1 MTLLDYFVL
10 IVVGVSVFFGFVRG
24 IIRSVISMVAAL
36 AGLICAAYWYPY
48 GARVVGWFV
57 SQPAADFISFI
68 LIFLLFL
75 IAGALLSRLLLSAA
89 RHAHLRWADRLL
101 GVAFGLV
108 KAWLICSVV
117 YLALTAFPI
126 RIDAVERA
134 AFSPV
139 LLEGSRLLVSITS
152 GGLKSHFWDGYSSVA
167 QERRR
172 PNARRK

>member
-10 IVVGVSVFFGFVRG
+10 VVVGVSVVFGFLRG

-36 AGLICAAYWYPY
+36 AGLIGAAYLYPY
-48 GARVVGWFV
+48 GAPVIGWFV
-57 SQPAADFISFI
+57 SHPTAEFISF
-68 LIFLLFL
+68 LFIFLLFL
-75 IAGALLSRLLLSAA
+75 VGGALLSRVLLSAV
-89 RHAHLRWADRLL
+89 RHARLRWVDRLL
-101 GVAFGLV
+101 GAAFGLL

-139 LLEGSRLLVSITS
+139 LLAGSRLLAGITS
-152 GGLKSHFWDGYSSVA
+152 RSMKAHFWDGYGSVT
-167 QERRR
+167 QQRRR
-172 PNARRK
+172 PPARRE